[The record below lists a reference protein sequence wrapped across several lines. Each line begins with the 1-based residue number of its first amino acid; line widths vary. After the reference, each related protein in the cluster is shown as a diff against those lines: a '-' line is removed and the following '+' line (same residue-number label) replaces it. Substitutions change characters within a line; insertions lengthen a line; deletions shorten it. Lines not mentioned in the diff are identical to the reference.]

1 VVKGIVTLV
10 TFKARD
16 LYLRLKHGISL
27 KKGRD
32 WTEQG
37 GDTNMDVFA
46 AISRRRSV
54 RAYKPAQI
62 EEDKLKKVLEAARLS
77 PSASN
82 RQDWK
87 FVIVREKETRKKLAR
102 AAFGQSFIGEAPVV
116 IVACG
121 TEPKAIMAC
130 GQPTST
136 VDVSIACAFMM
147 LEACEQGL
155 GMCWIGAFKEE
166 EVKKILKIPE
176 PIRVV
181 AVIPLGY
188 PDEGPSQRERKDL
201 DQIVCFER
209 FEWECSTGA
218 WIGSFDRAPRHA
230 RSPKILSS
238 G

>member
-16 LYLRLKHGISL
+16 LYLRLKYGISP
-27 KKGRD
+27 KRRD
-32 WTEQG
+32 WREQG

-46 AISRRRSV
+46 AIKQRRSV
-54 RAYKPAQI
+54 RAYKPAQV
-62 EEDKLKKVLEAARLS
+62 EEEKLKNVLEAARLA

-82 RQDWK
+82 RQDWN
-87 FVIVREKETRKKLAR
+87 FVIVRKKETKKKLAR

-121 TEPKAIMAC
+121 TEPEAIMAC

-147 LEACEQGL
+147 LEAYEQGL
-155 GMCWIGAFKEE
+155 GTCWIGAFNED
-166 EVKKILKIPE
+166 EVKKILKIPD
-176 PIRVV
+176 PVRVV

-188 PDEGPSQRERKDL
+188 PDEGPSQRERKDFNE
-201 DQIVCFER
+201 IVCFEK
-209 FEWECSTGA
+209 FE
-218 WIGSFDRAPRHA
+218 
-230 RSPKILSS
+230 
-238 G
+238 